1 MSLHFPRRVPAN
13 DKNIPLIQ
21 RHWLTPEYRARLG
34 KKFSINTPKQ
44 LETKN
49 KLEEEL
55 ALIAQHKKIL
65 I

>member
-13 DKNIPLIQ
+13 DKNILLTQ
-21 RHWLTPEYRARLG
+21 RHWLTPEYRARLVE
-34 KKFSINTPKQ
+34 KFSINTQKQ
-44 LETKN
+44 LENKN
-49 KLEEEL
+49 KLEKEL